1 MLSPY
6 ANDVE
11 PDRAETA
18 LTHIPAMIRA
28 VTSSHADTIA
38 FTQCMENG
46 MNGSLTDA
54 QVDELSDDSAA

>member
-1 MLSPY
+1 LLSPY

-18 LTHIPAMIRA
+18 LIPVMIRA